1 MSKSMTKYQLD
12 HFRDKVRRQ
21 FEPMIKDQELLVKQF
36 KTEATD
42 KAVDKLSKKIG
53 ADTIIKKFA
62 EAEKML
68 EEARATA
75 LTFFEKKKPKGE
87 ELNYAVSNNGRR
99 YNDDKITLNDCEDQL
114 REWASELA
122 EREIEKRPE
131 GAKLKHLKELK
142 LKALD
147 VVMESGTPD
156 TLAIAL
162 DQVSKKIGLTW
173 NTDVQALPNFRQA
186 S

>member
-12 HFRDKVRRQ
+12 HFRDKVKRQ
-21 FEPMIKDQELLVKQF
+21 FNPMIEEAELLVKQF

-42 KAVDKLSKKIG
+42 KAVSKLSKKIG
-53 ADTIIKKFA
+53 ADTIIDKFR

-68 EEARATA
+68 QEARATA
-75 LTFFEKKKPKGE
+75 LTFFEKKKPKDQ
-87 ELNYAVSNNGRR
+87 ELEYKFTRAGRNSS
-99 YNDDKITLNDCEDQL
+99 YSDDITLADCEDQL
-114 REWASELA
+114 RSWASTLA

-131 GAKLKHLKELK
+131 GAKLRQLKELK
-142 LKALD
+142 TKALD

-173 NTDVQALPNFRQA
+173 NTDVQALPNFRQ
-186 S
+186 

>member
-1 MSKSMTKYQLD
+1 MSKTMTKYQLD
-12 HFRDKVRRQ
+12 HFRDKVKRQ
-21 FEPMIKDQELLVKQF
+21 FEPMIRDQELLVKQF

-75 LTFFEKKKPKGE
+75 LTFFVKKKPKDQ
-87 ELNYAVSNNGRR
+87 ELNYNFRNTGSR
-99 YNDDKITLNDCEDQL
+99 YDDKITLSDCQDQL
-114 REWASELA
+114 RDWASELA

-131 GAKLKHLKELK
+131 GAKLKQLKELK

-173 NTDVQALPNFRQA
+173 NTDVQALPNFKQA
-186 S
+186 G

>member
-12 HFRDKVRRQ
+12 HFRDKVKRQ
-21 FEPMIKDQELLVKQF
+21 FEPMIRDQELLVKQF

-75 LTFFEKKKPKGE
+75 LTFFNKKKPKDQ
-87 ELNYAVSNNGRR
+87 ELNYNFRDQGSR
-99 YNDDKITLNDCEDQL
+99 YADKLTLSDCQEQL

-131 GAKLKHLKELK
+131 GAKLKQLKELK

-147 VVMESGTPD
+147 VIMESGTPD
-156 TLAIAL
+156 ALAIAL
-162 DQVSKKIGLTW
+162 DQVSKKIGLNW
-173 NTDVQALPNFRQA
+173 NTDVQALPNFKQA
-186 S
+186 G